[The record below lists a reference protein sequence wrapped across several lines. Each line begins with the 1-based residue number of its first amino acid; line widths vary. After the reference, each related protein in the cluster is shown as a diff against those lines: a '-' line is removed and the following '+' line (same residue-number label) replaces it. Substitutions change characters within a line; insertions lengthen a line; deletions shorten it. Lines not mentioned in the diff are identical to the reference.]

1 MPTRHVFSTL
11 LCLFRPLGL
20 RPCRP
25 PDALRE
31 TRKIAFVLRLGVVS
45 FLNARPLV
53 AGLAARGDVRIEYRV
68 PSALPELL
76 HRGNV
81 DVALVPIVDVIRS
94 GGGLRVVS
102 DACIGCD
109 GETMTVRVFSQTP
122 PDRVTH
128 IAGDTHSHT
137 SVALA
142 RVLWREMY
150 GREVSIQP
158 FDAEASGVAREAA
171 NPGEGV
177 LLIGDKVVNPHRA
190 GYAFEIDLGG
200 AWRAHT
206 GLPFAFAV
214 WAAKADTP
222 GATLESIGALLS
234 ASRDRGVATAGEIAR
249 NEGPALGWP
258 VELAER
264 YLCRCLKFT
273 LTAAMRNGAERF
285 AELLNEPS
293 AATTAARS
301 ILWAPSRTTVS
312 SGNH

>member
-1 MPTRHVFSTL
+1 M
-11 LCLFRPLGL
+11 
-20 RPCRP
+20 
-25 PDALRE
+25 
-31 TRKIAFVLRLGVVS
+31 IRLGVVS

-76 HRGNV
+76 ESGAV
-81 DVALVPIVDVIRS
+81 DVALVPIIDVIRS
-94 GGGLRVVS
+94 GGALGVVS

-122 PDRVTH
+122 PDRITH

-137 SVALA
+137 SVALV

-150 GREVSIQP
+150 GREITVQP
-158 FDAEASGVAREAA
+158 FEADAPAIAREASK
-171 NPGEGV
+171 PGEAV
-177 LLIGDKVVNPHRA
+177 LLIGDKVVSPHRA

-206 GLPFAFAV
+206 GLPFVFAV
-214 WAAKADTP
+214 WAAKRDLPAAMIAEMSDLL
-222 GATLESIGALLS
+222 ATA
-234 ASRDRGVATAGEIAR
+234 RDRGVAAAGEIAR
-249 NEGPALGWP
+249 SEGPGLGWP

-273 LTAAMRNGAERF
+273 LTAAMRSGAERY
-285 AELLNEPS
+285 AELAG
-293 AATTAARS
+293 AAGLAPVGAKIDWPAARAALS
-301 ILWAPSRTTVS
+301 AQKVT
-312 SGNH
+312 